1 MATDKIL
8 SRKDGPIGH
17 LIFNN
22 PERRNAVS
30 LDMWEAAAQALDRF
44 AEDDEL
50 RVVIVSGAGG
60 KAFVSGADISKFETE
75 RGTPEAVAHYNAAV
89 ARANLKFKEFP
100 KPTIARIDGY
110 CVGGGVGLT
119 VSCDLRIC
127 GESSRFAVP
136 AARLGLGFGFDGIRS
151 LVNVVGPAFAMEI
164 LYTARLFDA
173 EEARVMGLVN
183 RVVPDAELAAH
194 VDDYAARISQNAPLT
209 IKSVKAV
216 VGEILKDPADRD
228 LQGCEALVRA
238 CFASADY
245 AEGRR
250 AFMEKRKPAF
260 IGA

>member
-8 SRKDGPIGH
+8 SRKEGPIGH

-30 LDMWEAAAQALDRF
+30 LDMWEAAAQVLDRF

-75 RGTPEAVAHYNAAV
+75 RGTPEAVARYNAMV
-89 ARANLKFKEFP
+89 AQAYLKFQEFP

-110 CVGGGVGLT
+110 CVGGGVGLA

-127 GESSRFAVP
+127 GESSRFAIP
-136 AARLGLGFGFDGIRS
+136 AAKLGLGYGFDGIRS

-173 EEARVMGLVN
+173 EEARIMGLVN

-194 VDDYAARISQNAPLT
+194 VDDYAGRISQNAPLT
-209 IKSVKAV
+209 IKAVKGV

-228 LQGCEALVRA
+228 LKGCEALVRA